1 MNKIFIPFI
10 VLFLVSISFNIAL
23 FLQLKKM
30 ESVLSGEQMKVTKYQ
45 IEQDRIL
52 FDIEKIRS
60 TRLMEDSIR
69 NLKQTKNREQNLETA
84 RTSTDAELK
93 SIVESIIAN

>member
-10 VLFLVSISFNIAL
+10 VLFLLSISFNIAL

-30 ESVLSGEQMKVTKYQ
+30 ESVLSGEKMKVTKYQ

>member
-10 VLFLVSISFNIAL
+10 VLFLLSIAFNIAL

>member
-1 MNKIFIPFI
+1 
-10 VLFLVSISFNIAL
+10 
-23 FLQLKKM
+23 M